1 MGEDDKFAPG
11 GGGGSTDEETKTFF
25 VLGLYVPT
33 VTDESGEPK
42 LASELSNA
50 MEPANHDRLIAVPS
64 NASTSGGG
72 YTVDVPAV
80 LWWKSNVDADEF
92 GNVRVTTNHGVEET
106 LDSPSGTVEDSLRV
120 YYDSTLESKTSRPIV
135 TPKYFR
141 TLNLKLTVEFEGDGE
156 LAGLAPEDTIEERSQ
171 YVTANKSLQGVKD
184 VLDDA
189 EYVTDKG
196 LSAAGRLTG
205 VKNTGLLRKA
215 ARMLAYGSV
224 HGVDA
229 VSEQDIGGD
238 LVRHAAVKGIGGFKE
253 VVDEASNLENY
264 LDENQSLYT
273 SMLGPTIKFDDFAP
287 EIEVRPSSPTV
298 HEEVT
303 LGPSWSTVP
312 DVPIERYE
320 WEIEMDDGTLDSG
333 SGETF
338 TVSFPREGTYSVL
351 LTTTDED
358 GNTGTTR
365 RSVSVDP

>member
-1 MGEDDKFAPG
+1 MDEDDKFAPG

-42 LASELSNA
+42 LASDLSA
-50 MEPANHDRLIAVPS
+50 DMMPSNHDRLIAVPS
-64 NASTSGGG
+64 NTSTSGDG

-92 GNVRVTTNHGVEET
+92 GTVRVTTNHGFGAT
-106 LDSPSGTVEDSLRV
+106 LDSPSGTLEDSLRV
-120 YYDSTLESKTSRPIV
+120 YYDSTLKSKTNRPVV

-141 TLNLKLTVEFEGDGE
+141 TLNLNLEVEFEGDDE
-156 LAGLAPEDTIEERSQ
+156 LADLAPEKIIEENSQ
-171 YVTANKSLQGVKD
+171 YVTANKSLHGVKD

-205 VKNTGLLRKA
+205 VKNTSLLRKA

-238 LVRHAAVKGIGGFKE
+238 LVRHAAVSGIGGFKE
-253 VVDEASNLENY
+253 VADEASNLENY
-264 LDENQSLYT
+264 LGENQSLYT

-287 EIEVRPSSPTV
+287 DIGVRSSSPTV
-298 HEEVT
+298 REEVT
-303 LGPSWSTVP
+303 LGPSWSTLP
-312 DVPIERYE
+312 DVPIEQYD
-320 WEIEMDDGTLDSG
+320 WKIETNDGTLDRG

-338 TVSFPREGTYSVL
+338 TVSFPREGTYYVSL
-351 LTTTDED
+351 RTTDEE
-358 GNTGTTR
+358 GNEGSAR